1 MEKRGLTR
9 LKKKAQEE
17 GRLIIYVDEAG
28 INLLASE
35 HRTYSQKGK
44 TPILE
49 NACKYKHL
57 SVASGISEA
66 GDLIYQIQEESFKG
80 EGIVDFVR
88 KITEEIKGK
97 LLLIWDGAKIHRS
110 EAMKKY
116 LNEQQNDHVWL
127 VKIPPYS
134 PELNAD
140 EQVWNYIKHI
150 EMKNVCCKGITEL
163 KMKVINVLENLKRK
177 KELIQNFF
185 KHPKVGFY

>member
-1 MEKRGLTR
+1 MEKRGFTR
-9 LKKKAQEE
+9 FKKKAQEE
-17 GRLIIYVDEAG
+17 GRVIIYADEAG
-28 INLLASE
+28 INLLPSV

-57 SVASGISEA
+57 SVASGISES
-66 GDLIYQIQEESFKG
+66 GDLIYQIKEESFKG
-80 EGIVDFVR
+80 EGIVDFVKKLVEEVKE
-88 KITEEIKGK
+88 KI
-97 LLLIWDGAKIHRS
+97 LLIWDGAKIHRS

-116 LNEQQNDHVWL
+116 LSEQKNESVWL
-127 VKIPPYS
+127 VKIPAYS

-140 EQVWNYIKHI
+140 EQVWNYIKNV
-150 EMKNVCCKGITEL
+150 EMKNICCKGITEL
-163 KMKVINVLENLKRK
+163 KMKTIDALEILKSK